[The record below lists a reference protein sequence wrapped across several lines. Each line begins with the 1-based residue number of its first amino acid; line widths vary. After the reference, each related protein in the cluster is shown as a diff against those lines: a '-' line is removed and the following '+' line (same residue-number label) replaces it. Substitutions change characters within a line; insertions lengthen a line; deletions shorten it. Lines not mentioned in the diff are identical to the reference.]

1 MGLVPVQTLAP
12 VGPPKELH
20 GFGFQ
25 WVPRFCH
32 ENIRMQA
39 QIGVQACRSSLVSS
53 DYEKVR
59 QQLTVMRLP
68 MSVCAADPT
77 SGVSVKSGPVARPSD
92 DASGPVGLRLLVSC
106 LAENDDGYFRR
117 VEALVWSL
125 RTFGGAL
132 SKAPFVA
139 HFVEDVKPHYVSRLH
154 DLDAQVRVVESSG
167 ERSVHANKLRM
178 LELADQ
184 RDFDVLL
191 ALDCDIAFV
200 GDVSPWI
207 SAERFGAKPA
217 DYDYA
222 SPAEWNLLFSRL
234 GMVPPA
240 RTAVA
245 TSTGRPMI
253 PYFNSGVMFIPHQL
267 CHPLRDAWTSNL
279 AEIYA
284 HSDADPSILP
294 FPFVADQVALACA
307 IQRSLTPYT
316 LLPVGLNFPT
326 HTAVSTKALSAA
338 TDIRILHYH
347 ANSDAA
353 GLLYRAKCAFANPY
367 IDRYNR
373 DRAAWLGIR
382 YDGLRSPPAR
392 QEVRRAFHTRRLLVT
407 LRVKRA
413 MRAVRR
419 AS

>member
-1 MGLVPVQTLAP
+1 MG
-12 VGPPKELH
+12 
-20 GFGFQ
+20 
-25 WVPRFCH
+25 
-32 ENIRMQA
+32 
-39 QIGVQACRSSLVSS
+39 
-53 DYEKVR
+53 
-59 QQLTVMRLP
+59 
-68 MSVCAADPT
+68 VCAADPT
-77 SGVSVKSGPVARPSD
+77 SGVSVKSGPVARSSD
-92 DASGPVGLRLLVSC
+92 DANGPTGLRLLVSC

-154 DLDAQVRVVESSG
+154 DLDARVRVVESFG
-167 ERSVHANKLRM
+167 ERSVYANKLRM

-184 RDFDVLL
+184 RNFDVLL

-222 SPAEWNLLFSRL
+222 SPAEWNLLFTRL

-253 PYFNSGVMFIPHQL
+253 PYFNSGVMFIPRQL
-267 CHPLRDAWTSNL
+267 CDALRNAWASSL

-284 HSDADPSILP
+284 CADAEPSILP

-307 IQRSLTPYT
+307 IQRLRTPYT

-326 HTAVSTKALSAA
+326 HAAVNTKALSAA
-338 TDIRILHYH
+338 TDIRILHYN
-347 ANSDAA
+347 ANVDSA
-353 GLLYRAKCAFANPY
+353 GLLYRAKRAVANPY
-367 IDRYNR
+367 IDRINR
-373 DRAAWLGIR
+373 DRAVSLGIA
-382 YDGLRSPPAR
+382 YDGLRPPPRR
-392 QEVRRAFHTRRLLVT
+392 QELRRAFYTRRLLLT

-413 MRAVRR
+413 ARIVRR
-419 AS
+419 AP